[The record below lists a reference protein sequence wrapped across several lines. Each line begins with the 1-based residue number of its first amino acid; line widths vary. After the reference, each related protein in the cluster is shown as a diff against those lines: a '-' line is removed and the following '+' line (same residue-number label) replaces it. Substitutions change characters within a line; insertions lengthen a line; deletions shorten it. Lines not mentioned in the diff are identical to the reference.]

1 MDMKTEAFVSVQEYL
16 KTSYEPDRDYVDGEV
31 QERNVGERDHSEI
44 QGECFFFFRQR
55 QEQWKTFAFLEQR
68 IQISARRFRVPDIC
82 VYVGAK
88 PGEQIFRSPPFICI
102 EILSAEDRIER
113 IQQRIDDYL
122 NFGVRYVWVI
132 NPRGRRAWAYS
143 REGSREIF
151 DGFLRTQGPDF
162 EIPLAEIF
170 AALDKK

>member
-88 PGEQIFRSPPFICI
+88 PGEQIFRTPPFICI
-102 EILSAEDRIER
+102 EILSPEDRMSRVEIR
-113 IQQRIDDYL
+113 INDYL
-122 NFGVRYVWVI
+122 KMGVRYVWILDPETEQVYTATLAE
-132 NPRGRRAWAYS
+132 GL
-143 REGSREIF
+143 REVKNGILTTHDPVVEV
-151 DGFLRTQGPDF
+151 
-162 EIPLAEIF
+162 PLAEIMS
-170 AALDKK
+170 